1 MPHPQPHRI
10 LRRIGHLLAI
20 VGLVGCTL
28 GTGASQ
34 PKQASAA
41 ALFAPGE
48 VIALVPDPSA
58 AARVR
63 QRGAAAG
70 FDLLEEVPLAALNLH
85 MLRFSYAAPYEGP
98 SAIAALEASDAVVTA
113 GINHAYRV
121 AALPGKS
128 QFDYA
133 DAMMQWPEGGCK
145 SAVPIGLL
153 DTDLDPKRF
162 TATEAA
168 IVAKSFVRG
177 SDAPPT
183 HGSDVAAVLLNPDRL
198 PGARLFSAA
207 VVEGSGRQSGMAGV
221 DSLIEGLD
229 WLAGQGA
236 RVVNISLTGPYNKLL
251 DRSLKTAAQQG
262 MVLVAAVGNEG
273 PEAAPQFP
281 AALDEVIAVT
291 AVDANREIY
300 RKAVRGGHVD
310 LAAPGVDIA
319 IPSPKG
325 LHFVTGTSIAAPF
338 VTARIASDLRLLGQT
353 AAVVRRELSR
363 TAQDLGPTGPDA
375 IYGAGLLRAPAG
387 CSN

>member
-1 MPHPQPHRI
+1 MPHPQPHRV
-10 LRRIGHLLAI
+10 LRRIGHLL
-20 VGLVGCTL
+20 VVLGLVGCTL
-28 GTGASQ
+28 STGASQ
-34 PKQASAA
+34 PKQASTA

-48 VIALVPDPSA
+48 VIALVPDRRA

-70 FDLLEEVPLAALNLH
+70 FTLLEEVPLAALNLH

-98 SAIAALEASDAVVTA
+98 SAIAALEAADAVVTA

-133 DAMMQWPEGGCK
+133 DALIQWPEGGCRG
-145 SAVPIGLL
+145 AVPIGLL
-153 DTDLDPKRF
+153 DTDLDPQRF
-162 TATEAA
+162 AAAETA

-177 SDAPPT
+177 NDAPPT
-183 HGSDVAAVLLNPDRL
+183 HGSDVAAVLLNPERL

-229 WLAGQGA
+229 WLAGQGVK
-236 RVVNISLTGPYNKLL
+236 VVNISLSGPYNKLL

-262 MVLVAAVGNEG
+262 MVLVAAVGNDG

-291 AVDANREIY
+291 AVDGNREVY
-300 RKAVRGGHVD
+300 RKAVQGAHVD
-310 LAAPGVDIA
+310 IAAPGVDIA
-319 IPSPKG
+319 IPNAKS

-338 VTARIASDLRLLGQT
+338 VTARIASDPQLAGQPVAVIRQVLSQT
-353 AAVVRRELSR
+353 AE
-363 TAQDLGPTGPDA
+363 DLGPEGRDD
-375 IYGAGLLRAPAG
+375 IYGHGLLRAPSV
-387 CSN
+387 CRK